1 MGLCYFVIKSMQLAI
16 SRIGVLL
23 AGVLAVSLCL
33 YPQSPATP
41 ENAPT
46 PQSPPK
52 EVRPNAPQGL
62 PPRLTPAEYQGHVK
76 AGAVTIGGEFVGHF
90 VRTKE
95 KTLTTEDYVSVEVGL
110 FGEPGA
116 RLRLAP
122 EDFTLRIN
130 DKKVLPSLPYG
141 MVVRNVKDPE
151 WEPPELESSKK
162 SKTSLNTGGGQDNSP
177 PPVVHVPLEL
187 QRAMAEQTKLASL
200 SEGDRALP
208 QAGLLYFEYRG
219 KDKSVHSVQLIYNG
233 PTGKATLALQP

>member
-1 MGLCYFVIKSMQLAI
+1 MQPAI
-16 SRIGVLL
+16 SRIGVLF
-23 AGVLAVSLCL
+23 AGVLAATLCL

-41 ENAPT
+41 
-46 PQSPPK
+46 QSPPK
-52 EVRPNAPQGL
+52 KELRPNEPQGL
-62 PPRLTPAEYQGHVK
+62 PPRANPAEYQAHVK
-76 AGAVTIGGEFVGHF
+76 AGTVTIGAEFVGHF